1 MHLTLLASSLALD
14 NVGNSKDARIA
25 MIAMTTS
32 NSMSVNARFRLPDKE
47 LGREDSDID
56 LRVSDFPPPLNG
68 DRLSGNQLISAVL
81 SLLFRFFKWNMKQSP
96 GYQVSGGGRRC
107 QHCTFFESLVGENS
121 ANYPRDPLPLN
132 QAICLANQA
141 VFPPSPLLDAAPADL
156 IQWPRPRARLL

>member
-1 MHLTLLASSLALD
+1 MHLIRLAFSFAFD
-14 NVGNSKDARIA
+14 NAGNSKAARIA

-32 NSMSVNARFRLPDKE
+32 NSMSVNPRFRLPDK
-47 LGREDSDID
+47 GIR
-56 LRVSDFPPPLNG
+56 RVPLNG

-107 QHCTFFESLVGENS
+107 QHRTFFESVVGENS

-132 QAICLANQA
+132 QAICLTNQA
-141 VFPPSPLLDAAPADL
+141 VSSPSPSLEERVGEGL
-156 IQWPRPRARLL
+156 